1 MALKNFMTHVE
12 SVADVVNA
20 KACRQVAI
28 PQEILIPEV
37 HTKMRWRPLVPL
49 GDTGDITVQRTI
61 LKQYSIFAFPFIFS
75 ISFLSFR
82 ELLSSDAMKD
92 YNRAR
97 VYLDENYKSQE
108 HFTVNFSLSQ
118 V

>member
-1 MALKNFMTHVE
+1 MNP
-12 SVADVVNA
+12 VV
-20 KACRQVAI
+20 
-28 PQEILIPEV
+28 L
-37 HTKMRWRPLVPL
+37 L
-49 GDTGDITVQRTI
+49 GVIRDITVQERVLEQCCI
-61 LKQYSIFAFPFIFS
+61 LASPFTFSIFS
-75 ISFLSFR
+75 LSFR

-108 HFTVNFSLSQ
+108 HFTVSLFLSQ

>member
-1 MALKNFMTHVE
+1 
-12 SVADVVNA
+12 VVPVGGVGDGTA
-20 KACRQVAI
+20 QQTVLRQ
-28 PQEILIPEV
+28 
-37 HTKMRWRPLVPL
+37 R
-49 GDTGDITVQRTI
+49 
-61 LKQYSIFAFPFIFS
+61 SFFAPPFIFS
-75 ISFLSFR
+75 IFSFSFR

-108 HFTVNFSLSQ
+108 HFTVNFFLPQ